1 MSNIPEFSVTEIS
14 NLTKSILEENF
25 NLIRVKGEIS
35 SVKNFKGHLYFSI
48 KDDTNILNAVCW
60 ASNVPFLEVQP
71 EDGIE
76 VVAEGKISSYS
87 KGSISSYQLQIN
99 KIEIKGEGAL
109 LKLFEQRKKK
119 LEAEGVFDESNK
131 KKIPFLPTN
140 IGVITS
146 PSGAVIMDIIDRIQ
160 ARFPTNIKLYPA
172 TVQGPNACKEI
183 IEGLNYFENKKID
196 VVIVARGGGGIEDF
210 IPFNE
215 EKLIRRVFN
224 YKIPLISA
232 VGHETDFTLLDFVSD
247 LRAATP
253 TAAAELVVPE
263 LKNLREKSNFLLKNL
278 IQKTVFFVNNL
289 LKELKTI
296 NSILAVQNFKKIN
309 LNYSNTVQN
318 LNRTIRLAMSSFV
331 KLRKAELEVIN
342 SSLKNLNIEN
352 TLKRGF
358 VILKNKKGK
367 LIKNSKK
374 LEQTEYVNIQFYNEL
389 IKADFK
395 IKK

>member
-35 SVKNFKGHLYFSI
+35 SVKNFKGHIYFSI

-263 LKNLREKSNFLLKNL
+263 LKNLKEKSNFLFKNL

-318 LNRTIRLAMSSFV
+318 LKRTIRLAMSSFV

-389 IKADFK
+389 IKANFK

>member
-35 SVKNFKGHLYFSI
+35 SVKNFKGHIYFSI

-60 ASNVPFLEVQP
+60 ASNAPFLEVQP

-196 VVIVARGGGGIEDF
+196 VVIVARGGGGLEDF

-215 EKLIRRVFN
+215 EKLIRRVFD

-263 LKNLREKSNFLLKNL
+263 LKNLKEKSNFLLKNL
-278 IQKTVFFVNNL
+278 MQKTVFFVNTL
-289 LKELKTI
+289 SKELKTI
-296 NSILAVQNFKKIN
+296 NSILGVNNFKKIN

-318 LNRTIRLAMSSFV
+318 LKRTIRLAMSSFV

-358 VILKNKKGK
+358 VILKNKKGD

-374 LEQTEYVNIQFYNEL
+374 LEQTDYVNIQFYNEL
-389 IKADFK
+389 IKANFK